1 MDCQLKDGGKH
12 GPTDIHPLCE
22 TYPTGTKPYF
32 LCILCQEQTV
42 SSTSSKS
49 LIIYPPIRF
58 VFD

>member
-1 MDCQLKDGGKH
+1 MDCQLKNGKH
-12 GPTDIHPLCE
+12 GPSDIHPLCE
-22 TYPTGTKPYF
+22 TYPTGTQPYF
-32 LCILCQEQTV
+32 LCILFQEQTV